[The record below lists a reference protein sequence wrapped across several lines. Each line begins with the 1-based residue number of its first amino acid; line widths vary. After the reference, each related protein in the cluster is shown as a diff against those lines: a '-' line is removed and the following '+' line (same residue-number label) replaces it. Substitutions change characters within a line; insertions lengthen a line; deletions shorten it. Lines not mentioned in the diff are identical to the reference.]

1 MLLVGRASELRGDA
15 MKKDTWGDKLG
26 RSPINYYSDL
36 FIVAMVLMWIVDNI
50 YESIVATIVT
60 IASVILSYET
70 GTSCYDTSMW
80 ASIGANVAVPLSCG
94 GAVWMVKNSVQH
106 AISYYKG
113 KEAVKDF
120 PAVEPE
126 GENEEIEL
134 EKEMTSEEKG
144 GMEDDTV

>member
-1 MLLVGRASELRGDA
+1 
-15 MKKDTWGDKLG
+15 MKRSKRKGSIGEKLG

-50 YESIVATIVT
+50 YESIIATIVT
-60 IASVILSYET
+60 IASVILSHET
-70 GTSCYDTSMW
+70 GASCYDTTMW

-120 PAVEPE
+120 PSVEPE
-126 GENEEIEL
+126 CENEEIKL
-134 EKEMTSEEKG
+134 ETEMDSEEKG
-144 GMEDDTV
+144 GTEDDTV

>member
-1 MLLVGRASELRGDA
+1 
-15 MKKDTWGDKLG
+15 MKRSKRKRTIGEKLG

-50 YESIVATIVT
+50 YESIIATIVT
-60 IASVILSYET
+60 IASVILSHKT
-70 GTSCYDTSMW
+70 GTSCYDTTMW
-80 ASIGANVAVPLSCG
+80 ASIGTNVAVPLSCG

-126 GENEEIEL
+126 CENEEIKL
-134 EKEMTSEEKG
+134 ETEMDSEGKG
-144 GMEDDTV
+144 GTEDDTI